1 MLAVASCLD
10 PASFLDISP
19 LHCHVIAHV
28 CHMRQCLRENQLTS
42 LFLRWVISFFTQQLS
57 RQSNSLD
64 KASLPTVFGR
74 EQHFPYTSIHYMLLR
89 DKTYTS
95 SQIIV
100 FASNTSS
107 SVMLNILSDFVI
119 TARDSIFQSLLYHLL
134 STVCSHVLAFLPLL
148 LFLMIYR
155 SLPIAL
161 GVL

>member
-1 MLAVASCLD
+1 
-10 PASFLDISP
+10 
-19 LHCHVIAHV
+19 
-28 CHMRQCLRENQLTS
+28 
-42 LFLRWVISFFTQQLS
+42 
-57 RQSNSLD
+57 
-64 KASLPTVFGR
+64 
-74 EQHFPYTSIHYMLLR
+74 MLLR

-107 SVMLNILSDFVI
+107 SVMLNTLSDFVI
-119 TARDSIFQSLLYHLL
+119 TAWDSIFQSLLYHLL

-161 GVL
+161 GILWQLILYLSISALVFTSLYYTSCTDLYVFFLFALFLIFLTYYFQILTFCCTYLFSS

>member
-1 MLAVASCLD
+1 
-10 PASFLDISP
+10 
-19 LHCHVIAHV
+19 
-28 CHMRQCLRENQLTS
+28 
-42 LFLRWVISFFTQQLS
+42 
-57 RQSNSLD
+57 
-64 KASLPTVFGR
+64 
-74 EQHFPYTSIHYMLLR
+74 MLLR

-161 GVL
+161 GVLWQLILHLSISALVFTSLYYTSCTDLYVFFLFALFLIFLTYYFQILTFCCTYFLPKRRVHGFQFFHFHLFLFY

>member
-1 MLAVASCLD
+1 
-10 PASFLDISP
+10 
-19 LHCHVIAHV
+19 
-28 CHMRQCLRENQLTS
+28 
-42 LFLRWVISFFTQQLS
+42 
-57 RQSNSLD
+57 
-64 KASLPTVFGR
+64 
-74 EQHFPYTSIHYMLLR
+74 MLLR

-107 SVMLNILSDFVI
+107 SVMLNTLSDFVI

-134 STVCSHVLAFLPLL
+134 STVCSHVFAFPPLL